1 MGWRLRVVH
10 TTEVSY
16 AEPVRS
22 SFNEVRMTP
31 LTLPAQITLES
42 RVTAGAGIPIWTYFD
57 YWGTYVSVFDI
68 AEPHEKLVIAAQATV
83 ETGSELAGPPPAPLP
98 WPSIRTRA
106 SASRLLE
113 YLLPTPLTTLTP
125 AVAAA
130 VLDDLCPAAGHRAD
144 PIETAEEIAARV
156 RSHVRYMTGATG
168 VRTNAQ
174 EAWDRGQGVCQD
186 MAHATVALFR
196 EAGLPARYVS
206 GYLHADPSAEPGSTI
221 AGQSH
226 AWAEYW
232 AGSWL
237 PVDPTSG
244 AEVRDRHVVVGR
256 GRDYADVSPM
266 KGIYH
271 GTPASTMR
279 VTVEVTRLALAQPAE
294 SPVSP
299 VSVRR
304 ARVARKHADEKDG
317 YARDDTVHHRD

>member
-1 MGWRLRVVH
+1 MGWRLRIVH

-16 AEPVRS
+16 AEAVRS

-31 LTLPAQITLES
+31 LTLPTQVTLES

-68 AEPHEKLVIAAQATV
+68 ADPHENLVIQAQATV
-83 ETGSELAGPPPAPLP
+83 ETGSELGGPPPVPLP
-98 WPSIRTRA
+98 WDSIRTRA
-106 SASRLLE
+106 GASRLLE
-113 YLLPTPLTTLTP
+113 YLLPTPLTTLSQD
-125 AVAAA
+125 VAAS
-130 VLDDLCPAAGHRAD
+130 VLDDLGLAGKHPAGAHRADRHRAD
-144 PIETAEEIAARV
+144 PVETAEEIAARV
-156 RSHVRYMTGATG
+156 RSHVRYMTGTTG

-174 EAWDRGQGVCQD
+174 DAWDQGQGVCQD

-206 GYLHADPSAEPGSTI
+206 GYLHADPSAEPGRTI

-244 AEVRDRHVVVGR
+244 AAVRERHVVVGR

-279 VTVEVTRLALAQPAE
+279 VTVEVTRLALRQPRLHQQSSAA
-294 SPVSP
+294 STS
-299 VSVRR
+299 SMICQ
-304 ARVARKHADEKDG
+304 AAA
-317 YARDDTVHHRD
+317 AASAS